1 MIPNPKTEQNNSINP
16 ILKNIYRFPCFVK
29 PAKIGWSF
37 TTFFLS
43 GCLAGDEVAEF
54 FTFACVLVLALL
66 DFGVVVVMIISLDSE
81 GLLKEGKVL
90 TRKDYSRQSLKR
102 S

>member
-1 MIPNPKTEQNNSINP
+1 MSKEV
-16 ILKNIYRFPCFVK
+16 FPTSDTSLC
-29 PAKIGWSF
+29 
-37 TTFFLS
+37 

-66 DFGVVVVMIISLDSE
+66 DFGVVVAMIISLESE